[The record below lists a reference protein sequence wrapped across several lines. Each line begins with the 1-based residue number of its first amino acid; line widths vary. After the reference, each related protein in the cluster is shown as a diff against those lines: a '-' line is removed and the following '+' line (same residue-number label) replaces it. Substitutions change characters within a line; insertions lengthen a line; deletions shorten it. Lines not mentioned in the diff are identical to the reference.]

1 MAATEDVDA
10 HELASEDA
18 SAEAME
24 TSGSGDSKLTDS
36 SRLSESP
43 LEQSTTTTS
52 LETLPPQQQ
61 ENQEEN
67 N

>member
-24 TSGSGDSKLTDS
+24 TSGSADSKLTDS
-36 SRLSESP
+36 SRLSESS
-43 LEQSTTTTS
+43 LEKSTTTS
-52 LETLPPQQQ
+52 LETLPPQLQD
-61 ENQEEN
+61 NQEEN
-67 N
+67 K